1 MPHLPEHISWDE
13 SFYLSHPELSPS
25 ALQQEADRKALQARL
40 NALQGKACFLTGAFL
55 SDRAPYFCWNR
66 IDRQASLDGFDPDNG
81 DPDTGF
87 RSEVMINP

>member
-55 SDRAPYFCWNR
+55 SGMVLNFCWNR
-66 IDRQASLDGFDPDNG
+66 DFRRVSLGGYNRGNRNPSA
-81 DPDTGF
+81 GF
-87 RSEVMINP
+87 RSAVMINA